1 MMLTLALLF
10 VAVGGAK
17 IYAFKSFGDAITSL
31 DYITGGGKFVIS
43 DNGTKAKYFI
53 TNNENQNADVANVP
67 SDAYFYFTLEKYNG
81 GDIPNSTEP
90 ADNIYKIK
98 ITNAAGTKYATG
110 GGYLNAVLTYADVV
124 ISGPEA
130 GWSNV
135 GNEIKDALWYVTYDA
150 EKGFSFQN
158 VYRSENSSKSWLP
171 ISNNFVADQQ
181 YLKLY
186 KSIEV
191 NPVDENVE
199 ITVDAETRNYQ
210 LYVPGNAQNNC
221 PLVISLHGANGAS
234 TNYTPF
240 GKSVADVE
248 GCIVAYPQGKVTNF
262 PIGFDGDAT
271 GWTSSGEDNF
281 DVDFI
286 KAVIEDVASK
296 YQIDRKRIYCC
307 GFSNGGM
314 MTYALS
320 NTCSDIFAAFAS
332 ISGYPINEFH
342 LRHAGARPVPFLH
355 IHGKADNF
363 VLYSKMPTIVDEM
376 VARLGANPVPTTTTV
391 DGKYT
396 KNVYQA
402 GDGSFPYV
410 YYEVDGM
417 GHEAYTEN
425 TEDGN
430 SAQTMWNFFEQYTLD
445 SSCDPTLKWAPRIEE
460 AGFTPASHGWTMNDG
475 TTLLQYGG
483 DQYTVDNKNVYH
495 SLQFDNG
502 NYLLSFNSTGAAVSM
517 GVKIQKLTS
526 PNTIVL
532 NEIVKVGD
540 DVVLPFEITD
550 GWGEYQLTI
559 TRLFASNPITIS
571 NVVIKESNV
580 PGKAEVKTPLLL
592 LKNGEINTTDFDVTP
607 IASSTLTTDN
617 LYAATFTSTNGTPC
631 NTFQYKNLD
640 VSKYDKAVIKFGEPI
655 ADADA
660 WQINLPDGSF
670 TALPKGITEYEVDL
684 SGVNSYGDFTIFS
697 WFHTGKSI
705 SIVKVYLYTD
715 KYVIQNQQQT
725 VTVNNLGSAL
735 SLSSVVSGST
745 LVSLASSDGNILY
758 GKAIDGSE
766 WGSNQIKSLALD
778 DAMALIEGD
787 DNTSYQ
793 FRIIDATDEIT
804 TLPTGITNI
813 YRIKAFKKDG
823 TTPFIGPSWN
833 GENSFY
839 LQEIS
844 WTYNVADGTGTGDAS
859 FFAITEVAG
868 KENTYKISAYKKDGT
883 AGYKEAIYNK
893 SEWTFCV
900 VSQTQQQQNVDVW
913 VELPT
918 LSFNDNGSAST
929 GYESLTTTGGLSFN
943 SLTGVLTTNG
953 KEGKLTLE
961 FAAPMDLKYL
971 NKYTVNRSGND
982 AIIDRVRFYDAD
994 DNLINTWNNSKL
1006 QNDGLDNNAT
1016 NAFINHN
1023 PVKKL
1028 VWESDAGKSTGLTL
1042 TITGITWQQKTMSCV
1057 NAGETVLNTLPW
1069 NKMDGSGT
1077 ATPDWNMHTQTDT
1090 YYGNYSGDATH
1101 YVDLTSYSE
1110 LRVYRDN
1117 NDPCRAFFINSAGK
1131 GTNQVNTGSAT
1142 WNAEKK
1148 YWSFDLSGVEKWGGK
1163 VALKCIKAN
1172 AGVSSLTVNNIV
1184 VYATPSANAPK
1195 YVLAGS
1201 GFQLAET
1208 VAALADATATSI
1220 DATGVTG
1227 ITTNSEAGRT
1237 LLTSAN
1243 PNCLFLGTTGN
1254 GGLANTQNVITSG
1267 DCAQLAISDGY
1278 PFCSPIDFTATAVP
1292 TYGRSFTSST
1302 TTTVCLPFALT
1313 ETEAETL
1320 GTFYELSSFD
1330 GGTIHLSPVAEPEAN
1345 KAYLVVPTA
1354 TSLTL
1359 SEPGK
1364 AIAATPADLGA
1375 EITSVEFI
1383 GTLASTSIPA
1393 SDGTNSYFAF
1403 NNGSLVKIATKAA
1416 TLPAFRGYF
1425 KVSTS
1430 AIGARS
1436 LNISFDE
1443 ETTGVKTIDS
1453 KSFGVSKY
1461 FDLQG
1466 RRVENPTKGLYIV
1479 NGKKVVK

>member
-1 MMLTLALLF
+1 MRKLTKLMLTLALLF

-17 IYAFKSFGDAITSL
+17 IYAFKSFGEAITSL
-31 DYITGGGKFVIS
+31 NYITGGGKFVIS
-43 DNGTKAKYFI
+43 DNGTKAKYFF
-53 TNNENQNADVANVP
+53 TNNENENAALADVPN
-67 SDAYFYFTLEKYNG
+67 DAYYYFTLEKYT
-81 GDIPNSTEP
+81 GDAVSG
-90 ADNIYKIK
+90 DNIYKIK

-234 TNYTPF
+234 TNYSPF
-240 GKSVADVE
+240 KKSVADAE

-262 PIGFDGDAT
+262 PIGFGGDAT
-271 GWTSSGEDNF
+271 GWTASGEDNF

-320 NTCSDIFAAFAS
+320 NTCSDVFAAFAS

-342 LRHAGARPVPFLH
+342 LRHAGERPVPFLH
-355 IHGKADNF
+355 IHGKNDGF

-376 VARLGANPVPTTTTV
+376 VARLGANPVPATTTV

-417 GHEAYTEN
+417 GHNDYTAN

-445 SSCDPTLKWAPRIEE
+445 SSCDETLKWAPRIEE
-460 AGFTPASHGWTMNDG
+460 AGFTPASHGWTINDG

-502 NYLLSFNSTGAAVSM
+502 EYVLSFNSTGAAVSM

-532 NEIVKVGD
+532 NETVNVGED
-540 DVVLPFEITD
+540 AELPFEITD

-559 TRLFASNPITIS
+559 TRPSESNAITIS
-571 NVVIKESNV
+571 NVVIKEGSVSGGGTSGEATSNHYL
-580 PGKAEVKTPLLL
+580 EITTNSVKVNTWEWAIWYDLETPLVKGEKYVLTMDAICSESYDIAFWPNKKGGGTTYTGYKIGTEWGACTCEFTAGDDL
-592 LKNGEINTTDFDVTP
+592 DRLSWNFGSLNGFLRFDNVKLVKKGETTNLITGGDFESGLDSHWGNDGWNKPEYGVYETAAKPSKYLKMTTNAVKENAWEWAVWYRLDTP
-607 IASSTLTTDN
+607 LVKDKTYVLTMKAKCSEAYNMLFWPYKDGGGVNYTGYNIGTEWGDCSC
-617 LYAATFTSTNGTPC
+617 TFTATDDLTHLKWCFGSLNGTVC
-631 NTFQYKNLD
+631 FDDVKLVEQGYTTNLINGGD
-640 VSKYDKAVIKFGEPI
+640 FENGLASNWGNDGWNKPEYSVVIEYPEVTAQVPI
-655 ADADA
+655 PETQLTPSMFKSWSSPDADA
-660 WQINLPDGSF
+660 TITSNSPYF
-670 TALPKGITEYEVDL
+670 AAL
-684 SGVNSYGDFTIFS
+684 SYG
-697 WFHTGKSI
+697 
-705 SIVKVYLYTD
+705 
-715 KYVIQNQQQT
+715 
-725 VTVNNLGSAL
+725 
-735 SLSSVVSGST
+735 
-745 LVSLASSDGNILY
+745 
-758 GKAIDGSE
+758 E
-766 WGSNQIKSLALD
+766 
-778 DAMALIEGD
+778 
-787 DNTSYQ
+787 
-793 FRIIDATDEIT
+793 
-804 TLPTGITNI
+804 
-813 YRIKAFKKDG
+813 
-823 TTPFIGPSWN
+823 
-833 GENSFY
+833 
-839 LQEIS
+839 
-844 WTYNVADGTGTGDAS
+844 TGTGGSCFYGSGNVSYLDYADLS
-859 FFAITEVAG
+859 KYSAMKIYGTGSNLRIMMNRVTDGGALTEVQVTPSVEGTVLDLSSYPFVHLNAIKVVNG
-868 KENTYKISAYKKDGT
+868 GGETTITDITLIDPSVTSEVDYVLSGDIKDG
-883 AGYKEAIYNK
+883 
-893 SEWTFCV
+893 
-900 VSQTQQQQNVDVW
+900 
-913 VELPT
+913 
-918 LSFNDNGSAST
+918 AS
-929 GYESLTTTGGLSFN
+929 S
-943 SLTGVLTTNG
+943 GVLT
-953 KEGKLTLE
+953 
-961 FAAPMDLKYL
+961 
-971 NKYTVNRSGND
+971 
-982 AIIDRVRFYDAD
+982 
-994 DNLINTWNNSKL
+994 
-1006 QNDGLDNNAT
+1006 
-1016 NAFINHN
+1016 
-1023 PVKKL
+1023 
-1028 VWESDAGKSTGLTL
+1028 
-1042 TITGITWQQKTMSCV
+1042 
-1057 NAGETVLNTLPW
+1057 
-1069 NKMDGSGT
+1069 
-1077 ATPDWNMHTQTDT
+1077 
-1090 YYGNYSGDATH
+1090 
-1101 YVDLTSYSE
+1101 
-1110 LRVYRDN
+1110 
-1117 NDPCRAFFINSAGK
+1117 
-1131 GTNQVNTGSAT
+1131 
-1142 WNAEKK
+1142 
-1148 YWSFDLSGVEKWGGK
+1148 
-1163 VALKCIKAN
+1163 
-1172 AGVSSLTVNNIV
+1172 
-1184 VYATPSANAPK
+1184 
-1195 YVLAGS
+1195 
-1201 GFQLAET
+1201 
-1208 VAALADATATSI
+1208 AALADTETKVI
-1220 DATGVTG
+1220 DVTGVTG
-1227 ITTNSEAGRT
+1227 SGVELI
-1237 LLTSAN
+1237 SAN
-1243 PNCLFLGTTGN
+1243 PNCLFVSNAGTLTN
-1254 GGLANTQNVITSG
+1254 DHNVIVSG
-1267 DCAQLAISDGY
+1267 DCAQLTITDGY
-1278 PFCSPIDFTATAVP
+1278 SFKAPVDFTATAAP
-1292 TYGRSFTSST
+1292 TYSRAFVADK

-1354 TSLTL
+1354 TGLTL
-1359 SEPGK
+1359 SEAGK
-1364 AIAATPADLGA
+1364 SIAATPADLGA